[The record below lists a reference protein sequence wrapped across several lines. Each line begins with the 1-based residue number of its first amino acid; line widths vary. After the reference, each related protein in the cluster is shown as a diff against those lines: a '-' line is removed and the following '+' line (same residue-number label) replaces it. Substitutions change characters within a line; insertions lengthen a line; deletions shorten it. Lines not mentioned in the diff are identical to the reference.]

1 MAKKKR
7 HGSFASIFTYTI
19 VILLLVGVVGLLS
32 VFTDGF
38 TTNLRTFYVEYNGKV
53 LVKNNDSLTLE
64 CNKDL
69 KFNMHFLDENQDYN
83 VEIIPCG
90 SFSYSVNGN
99 GFARYEKN
107 IETIPTDLY
116 SVSKTDDGFVLRL
129 EEFHMM
135 TILKDYH
142 GDDADIV
149 LGEGFN
155 LFGSYYALV
164 ISFSGQEESYKIVF
178 DLKSPVESIELGG
191 DIVL

>member
-1 MAKKKR
+1 MVKKKKG
-7 HGSFASIFTYTI
+7 GSFASIFTYTI
-19 VILLLVGVVGLLS
+19 VVLLLVGVVGLLS
-32 VFTDGF
+32 VFTDSF
-38 TTNLRTFYVEYNGKV
+38 TTNLRTFYVEYNGKA

-69 KFNMHFLDENQDYN
+69 KFNLHFLDENQDYN

-90 SFSYSVNGN
+90 SFGYTFDGN
-99 GFARYEKN
+99 DSARYEN
-107 IETIPTDLY
+107 IIETIPTDLY

-129 EEFHMM
+129 EEFSIM
-135 TILKDYH
+135 TVLKKYH
-142 GDDADIV
+142 GADSNIV
-149 LGEGFN
+149 LPEGFN

-164 ISFSGQEESYKIVF
+164 ISFAGQEESYKIVF